1 MIEKIVS
8 NLDDVDGDDENE
20 ISLRTTVFTKVSN
33 LDKFRRGAENVLRL
47 EVAVEETVPLIKIH
61 IYIYILYCKETV
73 PLIKI
78 HIYLHRDK
86 SGKETCAYR
95 QEPGGSGR
103 QLFAPARLKGN

>member
-1 MIEKIVS
+1 M
-8 NLDDVDGDDENE
+8 
-20 ISLRTTVFTKVSN
+20 
-33 LDKFRRGAENVLRL
+33 
-47 EVAVEETVPLIKIH
+47 EETVPLIKIH

-73 PLIKI
+73 PLIK
-78 HIYLHRDK
+78 IYLHRDK

>member
-1 MIEKIVS
+1 M
-8 NLDDVDGDDENE
+8 
-20 ISLRTTVFTKVSN
+20 FTKVSN

-47 EVAVEETVPLIKIH
+47 EVAVEETVPLIKI
-61 IYIYILYCKETV
+61 
-73 PLIKI
+73 P
-78 HIYLHRDK
+78 IYLHRDK